1 MGNSFCRSRRSSDKP
16 TEKLSTTTLPSL
28 HPLMVTPE
36 HDSEPPAPAQSQHD
50 SEQRTKKLS
59 TSTPPSLP
67 PSAAAPEHDGEPPAP
82 AGSRLDGDRHTEK
95 PSTSTPPSRQHS
107 AAAPEPD
114 CEPLAPARSQHER
127 TQQLLE
133 CLQEIGVDSYK
144 GQKSRRS
151 SETPDYSG
159 NIPMFDPLSAALWV
173 RLAEADA
180 RQKGSMSASPVPE
193 SLSRSSGS
201 SALDKVQFKA
211 SFKERLAKSTEVK
224 LALSET
230 QLEQYTFAA
239 SEQQN
244 IKSFD
249 DFPFFDFSHPAMEE
263 VCVPTRVSNLLQ
275 TFQAEIAKNSTQ
287 AGAISFASS
296 RFRDVYKDKDT
307 LRMKTPEDAWNL
319 VKTFLHRLSGK
330 PGFSMKSISGRHEF
344 FEEVHAENFYQTL
357 RAQFEADN
365 IPLTSRA
372 GASAEMNGWAAGETL
387 VRCWTATNLCSPL
400 QREFC
405 SLLQQGVRMNDPDLA
420 TIVAQIWATMN
431 VYCVANRKD
440 SRDTVKRQ
448 IAWPG
453 ESVPRN
459 PAEENRVLHRGA
471 RIHKT
476 TLGWWNESCLSME
489 IFRVPGAVAVSKLSS
504 KALHFMWN
512 ISKPDD
518 QDMVYYRFHLNP
530 LGTQPCDHAVCLDT
544 VSVVPHEQEF
554 LFPPFSSFQAVSKS
568 WFTEQR
574 DGEEYGYWVINIAVV
589 KNNKEVS
596 ADVPLCPWL

>member
-1 MGNSFCRSRRSSDKP
+1 
-16 TEKLSTTTLPSL
+16 
-28 HPLMVTPE
+28 
-36 HDSEPPAPAQSQHD
+36 
-50 SEQRTKKLS
+50 
-59 TSTPPSLP
+59 
-67 PSAAAPEHDGEPPAP
+67 
-82 AGSRLDGDRHTEK
+82 
-95 PSTSTPPSRQHS
+95 
-107 AAAPEPD
+107 
-114 CEPLAPARSQHER
+114 
-127 TQQLLE
+127 
-133 CLQEIGVDSYK
+133 
-144 GQKSRRS
+144 
-151 SETPDYSG
+151 
-159 NIPMFDPLSAALWV
+159 MFDPLSAALWV

-180 RQKGSMSASPVPE
+180 RQKGSMSANPVPE
-193 SLSRSSGS
+193 SSSRSSGS
-201 SALDKVQFKA
+201 SALDKIKFKA
-211 SFKERLAKSTEVK
+211 SFKEK
-224 LALSET
+224 LAQSNEVQLELSET
-230 QLEQYTFAA
+230 QLEQMAWAA

-249 DFPFFDFSHPAMEE
+249 DFRFFNFKHPAMEE
-263 VCVPTRVSNLLQ
+263 VCVPIRVSDLLH
-275 TFQAEIAKNSTQ
+275 TFQAEIAKNSIQT
-287 AGAISFASS
+287 GTISFESS
-296 RFRDVYKDKDT
+296 HFRVIYQDKET
-307 LRMKTPEDAWNL
+307 LRAKTPEDAWAL
-319 VKTFLHRLSGK
+319 VRTFLHGLAGK
-330 PGFSMKSISGRHEF
+330 PGFSVKSMSGRHEF
-344 FEEVHAENFYQTL
+344 FLEAHAENFYQTL

-372 GASAEMNGWAAGETL
+372 GDSLEMNGWAAGETL

-420 TIVAQIWATMN
+420 VIVVQIWATMN

-440 SRDTVKRQ
+440 SRDIFRRQ
-448 IAWPG
+448 MAWPG

-471 RIHKT
+471 RLHKT
-476 TLGWWNESCLSME
+476 TLGWWDESCLSME

-504 KALHFMWN
+504 KALYFMWN

-530 LGTQPCDHAVCLDT
+530 LGLQPCDHAVCLDT

-568 WFTEQR
+568 WFTEQWKGR
-574 DGEEYGYWVINIAVV
+574 EYGYWVINIAVV